1 MKHLVQQFKTKQK
14 WLYSLTIA
22 CIASSGTSYIY
33 AEDNQQQI
41 AIQQRAIT
49 TEQQMTDEER
59 FGLIQSLMVMVLKP
73 DFSSERDPRI
83 PESVPQ
89 LAGWVKGV
97 PRLGIP
103 DLLLTDA
110 GLGIANPGGGRKGDE
125 ATAFP
130 SAQALAAT
138 FNPQLAYNSGVIL
151 GQEAKSRG
159 FNVVLGGGINL
170 ARDPRHGRNF
180 EYFSEDPWLSA
191 IMAAETVK
199 GTQDQ
204 NVMGILKH
212 VSLNSQEINK
222 WFLDAQIDPAAH
234 REAELLGFQIAIE
247 RSNPGALMCA
257 YNQVNGEYACG
268 NNTLLNEQVK
278 KAMNYKGFIMS
289 DWKAVYNW
297 NYALKG
303 LDQHS
308 GIQLDEKEWFAE
320 PLKQALANG
329 QFPRE
334 RLSDMVQRILY
345 AIYSSKLDTWH
356 GVQAQP
362 DLTKN
367 LQEIIE
373 VAREGTVLLQNNG
386 ILPIP
391 QNTTKIAVIGGFS
404 HLGMISGG
412 GGSSL
417 VDPIGGFALNV
428 PLGGNNMFAPLRR
441 LAITGPSP
449 LNELKKQFPK
459 TEFLTEAG
467 ESPTEAAAIAK
478 QADVAIV
485 FAYKTEAENHDHADL
500 SLPWG
505 QDQLIN
511 AVVAANPKTIVVL
524 QTGNPVSM
532 PWQKHVSAIVE
543 SWYSGNAGGTA
554 IAEILSGKTN
564 PSGRLP
570 ITFYANIEQ
579 TPHPQL
585 PGFGT
590 PTDTP
595 TTINYHEGAEIGYR
609 WLAKTQ
615 QKPLFAFGHGLS
627 YSQFSYSQ
635 LKIKTDHK
643 IQAEFTIKNTSQR
656 EGADVPQLY
665 LIHAPD
671 GQRMRLLGFDRIILK
686 PNQSRKITMDIDPRL
701 LGHFDNTQKKWHI
714 SAGNYTIAAGP
725 ASDNLPLIKQINL
738 PEQFFGQ

>member
-1 MKHLVQQFKTKQK
+1 MHITKKPTHLGKK
-14 WLYSLTIA
+14 SLFQLSIIA
-22 CIASSGTSYIY
+22 GLMLSAQNIY
-33 AEDNQQQI
+33 AESKILDPT
-41 AIQQRAIT
+41 QRAII

-73 DFSSERDPRI
+73 DFSSERDARVPDD
-83 PESVPQ
+83 VPQ

-97 PRLGIP
+97 PRLGVP

-110 GLGIANPGGGRKGDE
+110 GMGIANPGSGRKGDE

-138 FNPQLAYNSGVIL
+138 FNPKLAYEAGTIL
-151 GQEAKSRG
+151 GKEAKSRG
-159 FNVVLGGGINL
+159 FNVLLGGGINL

-180 EYFSEDPWLSA
+180 EYFSEDPYLSA
-191 IMAAETVK
+191 VMAAETVK

-204 NVMGILKH
+204 SVMGILKH

-222 WFLDAQIDPAAH
+222 WFLNATIDPTAH

-247 RSNPGALMCA
+247 RSNPGSLMCA
-257 YNQVNGEYACG
+257 YNKVNGEYACG
-268 NNTLLNEQVK
+268 NDTLLNEQVK
-278 KAMNYKGFIMS
+278 TAMNYKGFIMS
-289 DWKAVYNW
+289 DWKAVYDW
-297 NYALKG
+297 NYAVKG

-308 GIQLDEKEWFAE
+308 GIQLDEKEWFGE
-320 PLKQALANG
+320 PLKKALENG

-334 RLSDMVQRILY
+334 RLSNMVQRILY
-345 AIYSSKLDTWH
+345 AIYNSQLDTWH
-356 GVQAQP
+356 GPQSKP
-362 DLTKN
+362 N
-367 LQEIIE
+367 LNQHLNSVVD
-373 VAREGTVLLQNNG
+373 VARQGTVLLKNEN
-386 ILPIP
+386 ILPIST
-391 QNTTKIAVIGGFS
+391 NTKKIAVIGGFS
-404 HLGMISGG
+404 HLGMVSGG

-417 VDPIGGFALNV
+417 VDPIGGYALNIQ
-428 PLGGNNMFAPLRR
+428 LGGNNMFAPLRK

-449 LNELKKQFPK
+449 LSELKKQFPK

-467 ESPTEAAAIAK
+467 ENPAEAAAIAK

-500 SLPWG
+500 NLPWG
-505 QDQLIN
+505 QNQLIE
-511 AVVAANPKTIVVL
+511 AVSAANPKTIVVL

-532 PWQKHVSAIVE
+532 PWLKQVPALVE

-570 ITFYANIEQ
+570 VSFYANIQQ
-579 TPHPQL
+579 TPHPEL

-590 PTDTP
+590 PIDTP

-609 WLAKTQ
+609 WLAKTG

-627 YSQFSYSQ
+627 YSTFSYSG
-635 LKIKTDHK
+635 LKLFNGNNPK
-643 IQAEFTIKNTSQR
+643 AEFTVKNTSKISGT
-656 EGADVPQLY
+656 EIPQVY
-665 LIHAPD
+665 LTNAPD
-671 GQRMRLLGFDRIILK
+671 GKRARLLGFDHITLK
-686 PNQSRKITMDIDPRL
+686 PNESRKVNIDIDRRL
-701 LGHFDNTQKKWHI
+701 LGHFDNTQKKWHL
-714 SAGNYTIAAGP
+714 AAGQYNIAVGK
-725 ASDNLPLIKQINL
+725 ASDDLELNAQL
-738 PEQFFGQ
+738 EQKEQYFGQ